1 MFLTLFFLHTLFLIR
16 FLYRWD
22 LAAVFTSLWFCYTN
36 TNHWAKTWIFLIFFL
51 CVCVLFFGS
60 RGEQIR
66 FCFCF
71 FSPYLFLIPI
81 DNMKLFLQLVPGIIF
96 KQILFFFSF
105 KLSVTFA
112 HLPFFKKTKTQ
123 DHFMKDILISISIL
137 SLLPPSFLIIVR
149 HLFPLDTLPT
159 TGQPAPIW
167 FGSFFHIGWL
177 SSRVLKI
184 YHSLNSFQVEARTLS
199 VSPTLV
205 QCQTHSRTSINVYW
219 MTSQILD
226 ISVHRK

>member
-1 MFLTLFFLHTLFLIR
+1 M
-16 FLYRWD
+16 
-22 LAAVFTSLWFCYTN
+22 
-36 TNHWAKTWIFLIFFL
+36 
-51 CVCVLFFGS
+51 LFFGS

-137 SLLPPSFLIIVR
+137 SLLPPSFLPVN
-149 HLFPLDTLPT
+149 LFSND
-159 TGQPAPIW
+159 
-167 FGSFFHIGWL
+167 GSGRFFWKKKMKCGLVSL
-177 SSRVLKI
+177 STEDEV
-184 YHSLNSFQVEARTLS
+184 NS
-199 VSPTLV
+199 
-205 QCQTHSRTSINVYW
+205 
-219 MTSQILD
+219 
-226 ISVHRK
+226 

>member
-1 MFLTLFFLHTLFLIR
+1 MPSCPHIYCCYLFILH
-16 FLYRWD
+16 FLYFYFW
-22 LAAVFTSLWFCYTN
+22 LHLV
-36 TNHWAKTWIFLIFFL
+36 
-51 CVCVLFFGS
+51 VCG
-60 RGEQIR
+60 I
-66 FCFCF
+66 
-71 FSPYLFLIPI
+71 LIPR
-81 DNMKLFLQLVPGIIF
+81 PGI
-96 KQILFFFSF
+96 KPMPPAVEGKALTTGPPGKSYCCYFSLENSF
-105 KLSVTFA
+105 
-112 HLPFFKKTKTQ
+112 H
-123 DHFMKDILISISIL
+123 
-137 SLLPPSFLIIVR
+137 LLPPSFLIIVR